1 MNHNGNQSYEW
12 SHLGNNNKA
21 TLNHPLYPLRQTMR
35 DCSPLSLIKS
45 DFTFVSRSRGNFPIA
60 GQDFRPC
67 NVTRCSS
74 ALCATNVNHSFT
86 WFPVDYLS
94 KWRRL
99 IKTSAVLWS
108 NSRNQSIGNRLIDTR
123 FAWLINGLETENKLE
138 THSGGK
144 SGKSI
149 KFLLK
154 FHKFHLRL
162 SLSTTAKAKLAS
174 FHLEIPFECSRFCL
188 GFCECFSTYFAWQK
202 WFLWRV
208 GECKLLK
215 IHLAQWEI
223 MQIHS

>member
-1 MNHNGNQSYEW
+1 
-12 SHLGNNNKA
+12 
-21 TLNHPLYPLRQTMR
+21 MR

-45 DFTFVSRSRGNFPIA
+45 DFTFVARSRGNFPIA
-60 GQDFRPC
+60 GQDFRPR
-67 NVTRCSS
+67 NVTRRSS

-94 KWRRL
+94 RWRGL
-99 IKTSAVLWS
+99 IKSSAVLWS

-162 SLSTTAKAKLAS
+162 SLDNGKSEARVISLRNS
-174 FHLEIPFECSRFCL
+174 IWVQSLLRMLFHVFRM
-188 GFCECFSTYFAWQK
+188 QK

-208 GECKLLK
+208 GECRLLK

>member
-1 MNHNGNQSYEW
+1 MHSLINHSRIQSPDASSKKRTQFSTRYAGADKAREWKMNHNGNQSYEW

-45 DFTFVSRSRGNFPIA
+45 DFTFVARSRGNFPIA

-86 WFPVDYLS
+86 WFPVGYLS
-94 KWRRL
+94 KWRGL

-123 FAWLINGLETENKLE
+123 FAWLINAWKPKTNWKLIPGGNREN
-138 THSGGK
+138 
-144 SGKSI
+144 
-149 KFLLK
+149 
-154 FHKFHLRL
+154 R
-162 SLSTTAKAKLAS
+162 
-174 FHLEIPFECSRFCL
+174 
-188 GFCECFSTYFAWQK
+188 
-202 WFLWRV
+202 
-208 GECKLLK
+208 
-215 IHLAQWEI
+215 
-223 MQIHS
+223 